1 MTFQPEGM
9 AVGSAPCAENESCQK
24 TVASFLGS
32 DGAEKKGKDSVVD
45 SDLMAKGGMTKDRR

>member
-1 MTFQPEGM
+1 M
-9 AVGSAPCAENESCQK
+9 GSAPCAGNESCQK